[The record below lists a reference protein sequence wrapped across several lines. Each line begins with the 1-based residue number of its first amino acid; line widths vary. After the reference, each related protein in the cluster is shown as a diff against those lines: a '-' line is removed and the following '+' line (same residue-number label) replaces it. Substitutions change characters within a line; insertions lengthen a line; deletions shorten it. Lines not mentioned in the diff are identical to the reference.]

1 MGSRPEEGD
10 KTHHRIKFKKI
21 KKKNKTYY
29 DEIPLIRQILEPPNF
44 LPQQSDKSYE

>member
-10 KTHHRIKFKKI
+10 KTHHRIKFKK
-21 KKKNKTYY
+21 KKPYC